1 MNIDLING
9 VVGAIGAGFVF
20 RSIISLWKHKQVRG
34 IYWPVAIFFSAASS
48 WSIYLFYKMDF
59 IYSMWGNIG
68 YAACN
73 LIWLS
78 MAIFYR
84 KN

>member
-20 RSIISLWKHKQVRG
+20 RSIIMLCKDKQVRG
-34 IYWPVAIFFSAASS
+34 IYWPVAIFFSGASS
-48 WSIYLFYKMDF
+48 WSIYLFYELQM

-68 YAACN
+68 YAFCN

-78 MAIFYR
+78 LAVKYR
-84 KN
+84 RN